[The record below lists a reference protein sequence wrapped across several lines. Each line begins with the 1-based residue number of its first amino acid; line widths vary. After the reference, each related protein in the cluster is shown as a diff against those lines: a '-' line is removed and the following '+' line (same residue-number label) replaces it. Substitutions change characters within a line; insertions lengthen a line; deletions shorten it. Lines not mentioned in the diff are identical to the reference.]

1 MPRDPITLSRV
12 LLYTR
17 LCIGIAV
24 VIGCHTHSV
33 PLSPAAESEPVVST
47 AVRIIPEASTATPDQ
62 PHSHPNQPE
71 DTESEPDNSTGAT
84 KATQPSVKGRRGRKR
99 KNPDEKQEQSLGE
112 KKPLRSQ
119 GEKTQEQS
127 PGQQPSSDAKHRRRR
142 RCGQCPGCQ
151 RLRDCGEC
159 TPCK

>member
-1 MPRDPITLSRV
+1 M
-12 LLYTR
+12 
-17 LCIGIAV
+17 
-24 VIGCHTHSV
+24 VIGCHTHTV

-71 DTESEPDNSTGAT
+71 DTESEPDNSTGAM

-99 KNPDEKQEQSLGE
+99 KNPDEKQEQSLGG
-112 KKPLRSQ
+112 KKPRRSQ

-142 RCGQCPGCQ
+142 RCGQCPGCR